1 MQSSS
6 SLAPVAPIIFLAIA
20 IAAINW
26 IDLARGKNR
35 TSVAYPLSLLT
46 TLVLTVWFGIDAAG
60 GETHYA
66 FANLVVIDPMA
77 NVLAAFCSLGML
89 LTLIYT
95 RSYLAERDMFAG
107 EFYMLALFTLGGQI
121 VMITGNNFLTLYL
134 GLELLSLSSYALVAL
149 RSESRVTSE
158 SAIKY
163 FVLGALASGFL
174 LYGMSMM
181 YGATGSLNLGEVFRV
196 VESGRVNTTMLAFG
210 VVFIVA
216 GVAFKLGAAPF
227 HMWIPDIYQG
237 SPTAVTLLIA
247 SGPKV
252 AAFALIIRLLVEG
265 LLPLATDWQVMLV
278 ILSIA
283 SLVIGNLTAIVQT
296 NLKRMLAYSTISHM
310 GFVLL
315 GMLSGVVANKAD
327 GAVNAYSSSMFY
339 SITYMLTTL
348 GTFGLILVRTRKGFE
363 AETLDDLKGMSRRH
377 PWFAFLMLVMMFS
390 MAGIPPTVGFYA
402 KLSVLQAVVSA
413 GMSWLAVVAVVFSLI
428 GAFYYLRI
436 VKLMY
441 FDAPVGEEPLE
452 ASTGLRSVL
461 SLNGLAVILLG
472 LFPAGLM
479 DLCFQAIR
487 ATLAS

>member
-26 IDLARGKNR
+26 IDLARGKAR

-46 TLVLTVWFGIDAAG
+46 TLVLAVWFAMNAAG

-77 NVLAAFCSLGML
+77 NVLSAFCALGML
-89 LTLIYT
+89 LTLVYT
-95 RSYLAERDMFAG
+95 RTYLGERDMFAG

-149 RSESRVTSE
+149 RRDSRVTSE

-216 GVAFKLGAAPF
+216 GVSFKLGAAPF

-247 SGPKV
+247 AGPKV
-252 AAFALIIRLLVEG
+252 AAFALIMRLLVEG
-265 LLPLATDWQVMLV
+265 LLPLATDWQTMLV
-278 ILSIA
+278 VLSIA
-283 SLVIGNLTAIVQT
+283 SLIIGNLTAIVQT

-310 GFVLL
+310 GFILL

-327 GAVNAYSSSMFY
+327 GAANAYSASMFY

-348 GTFGLILVRTRKGFE
+348 GTFGLILIRTRKGLE

-377 PWFAFLMLVMMFS
+377 PWFALLMLVMMFS

-402 KLSVLQAVVSA
+402 KLAVLQAVVKS
-413 GMSWLAVVAVVFSLI
+413 GMTWLAVLAVVFSLI
-428 GAFYYLRI
+428 GAFYYLRV

-441 FDAPVGEEPLE
+441 FDAPAGEEPLE
-452 ASTGLRSVL
+452 ASMGLRSVL

-472 LFPAGLM
+472 LFPAALM
-479 DLCFQAIR
+479 NLCYQAIR

>member
-26 IDLARGKNR
+26 IDLARGKAR

-46 TLVLTVWFGIDAAG
+46 TLVLAVWFAMNAAG

-77 NVLAAFCSLGML
+77 NVLSAFCALGML
-89 LTLIYT
+89 LTLVYT
-95 RSYLAERDMFAG
+95 RTYLGERDMFAG

-121 VMITGNNFLTLYL
+121 VMITVNNFLTLYL

-149 RSESRVTSE
+149 RRDSRVTSE

-216 GVAFKLGAAPF
+216 GVSFKLGAAPF

-247 SGPKV
+247 AGPKV
-252 AAFALIIRLLVEG
+252 AAFALIMRLLVEG
-265 LLPLATDWQVMLV
+265 LLPLATDWQTMLV
-278 ILSIA
+278 VLSIA
-283 SLVIGNLTAIVQT
+283 SLTIGNLTAIVQT

-310 GFVLL
+310 GFILL

-327 GAVNAYSSSMFY
+327 GAANAYSASMFY

-348 GTFGLILVRTRKGFE
+348 GTFGLILIRTRKGFE

-377 PWFAFLMLVMMFS
+377 PWFALLMLVMMFS

-402 KLSVLQAVVSA
+402 KLAVLQAVVKS
-413 GMSWLAVVAVVFSLI
+413 GMTWLAVLAVVFSLI
-428 GAFYYLRI
+428 GAFYYLRV

-441 FDAPVGEEPLE
+441 FDAPAGEEPLE
-452 ASTGLRSVL
+452 ASMGLRSVL

-472 LFPAGLM
+472 LFPAALM
-479 DLCFQAIR
+479 NLCYQAIR

>member
-149 RSESRVTSE
+149 RRESRVTSE

-227 HMWIPDIYQG
+227 HMWIPDI
-237 SPTAVTLLIA
+237 
-247 SGPKV
+247 
-252 AAFALIIRLLVEG
+252 
-265 LLPLATDWQVMLV
+265 
-278 ILSIA
+278 
-283 SLVIGNLTAIVQT
+283 
-296 NLKRMLAYSTISHM
+296 
-310 GFVLL
+310 
-315 GMLSGVVANKAD
+315 
-327 GAVNAYSSSMFY
+327 
-339 SITYMLTTL
+339 
-348 GTFGLILVRTRKGFE
+348 
-363 AETLDDLKGMSRRH
+363 
-377 PWFAFLMLVMMFS
+377 
-390 MAGIPPTVGFYA
+390 
-402 KLSVLQAVVSA
+402 
-413 GMSWLAVVAVVFSLI
+413 
-428 GAFYYLRI
+428 
-436 VKLMY
+436 
-441 FDAPVGEEPLE
+441 
-452 ASTGLRSVL
+452 
-461 SLNGLAVILLG
+461 
-472 LFPAGLM
+472 
-479 DLCFQAIR
+479 
-487 ATLAS
+487 

>member
-26 IDLARGKNR
+26 IDLARGKGR
-35 TSVAYPLSLLT
+35 TSVAYPLALLT
-46 TLVLTVWFGIDAAG
+46 TLVLTFWFALDAAN
-60 GETHYA
+60 GETHYV
-66 FANLVVIDPMA
+66 FANLVVVDPMA
-77 NVLAAFCSLGML
+77 NVLSAFCSLGMF

-95 RSYLAERDMFAG
+95 RTYLSNRDMFAG
-107 EFYMLALFTLGGQI
+107 EFYMLALFTLGGQL

-149 RSESRVTSE
+149 RRDSRVTSE

-216 GVAFKLGAAPF
+216 GVSFKLGAAPF

-247 SGPKV
+247 AGPKV
-252 AAFALIIRLLVEG
+252 AAFALIMRLLVEG
-265 LLPLATDWQVMLV
+265 LLPLAGDWQMMLV
-278 ILSIA
+278 VLSIV
-283 SLVIGNLTAIVQT
+283 SLAIGNLTAIVQT

-310 GFVLL
+310 GFILL

-327 GAVNAYSSSMFY
+327 GAANAYSASMFY

-348 GTFGLILVRTRKGFE
+348 GTFGLILIRTRKGFE

-377 PWFAFLMLVMMFS
+377 PWFALLMLVMMFS

-402 KLSVLQAVVSA
+402 KLAVLSAVVKA

-428 GAFYYLRI
+428 GAFYYLRV

-441 FDAPVGEEPLE
+441 FDAPAGEEPLE
-452 ASTGLRSVL
+452 ASVGVRSIL

-472 LFPAGLM
+472 LFPAALM
-479 DLCFQAIR
+479 NLCFEAIR

>member
-6 SLAPVAPIIFLAIA
+6 SLAPVAPIIFLAVA
-20 IAAINW
+20 IAAIHW
-26 IDLARGKNR
+26 IDLARGKGR
-35 TSVAYPLSLLT
+35 TSVAYPLALLT
-46 TLVLTVWFGIDAAG
+46 TLVLTFWFALDAANG
-60 GETHYA
+60 DTHYV
-66 FANLVVIDPMA
+66 FANLVVVDPMA
-77 NVLAAFCSLGML
+77 NVLSAFCSLGMF
-89 LTLIYT
+89 LTLVYT
-95 RSYLAERDMFAG
+95 RTYLSNRDMFAG
-107 EFYMLALFTLGGQI
+107 EFYMLALFTLGGQL

-149 RSESRVTSE
+149 RRDARVTSE

-216 GVAFKLGAAPF
+216 GVSFKLGAAPF

-247 SGPKV
+247 AGPKV
-252 AAFALIIRLLVEG
+252 AAFALIMRLLVEG
-265 LLPLATDWQVMLV
+265 LLPLAGDWQMMLV
-278 ILSIA
+278 VLSVV
-283 SLVIGNLTAIVQT
+283 SLLIGNLTAIVQT

-310 GFVLL
+310 GFILL

-327 GAVNAYSSSMFY
+327 GAANAYSSSMFY

-348 GTFGLILVRTRKGFE
+348 GTFGLILIRTRKGFE
-363 AETLDDLKGMSRRH
+363 AETLEDLKGMSRRH

-402 KLSVLQAVVSA
+402 KLAVLSAVVKA
-413 GMSWLAVVAVVFSLI
+413 GMSWLAIVAVVFSLI

-441 FDAPVGEEPLE
+441 FDAPAGEEPLE
-452 ASTGLRSVL
+452 ASVGVRSVL

-472 LFPAGLM
+472 IFPAALM
-479 DLCFQAIR
+479 NLCYQAIR

>member
-46 TLVLTVWFGIDAAG
+46 TLVLTAWFGIDAAG

-149 RSESRVTSE
+149 RRDSRVTSE

-247 SGPKV
+247 AGPKV

-413 GMSWLAVVAVVFSLI
+413 GMSWLAVLAVVFSLI

>member
-26 IDLARGKNR
+26 IDLARGKAR

-46 TLVLTVWFGIDAAG
+46 TLVLAVWFAMNAAG

-77 NVLAAFCSLGML
+77 NVLSAFCALGML
-89 LTLIYT
+89 LTLVYT
-95 RSYLAERDMFAG
+95 RTYLGERDMFAG

-149 RSESRVTSE
+149 RRDSRVTSE

-216 GVAFKLGAAPF
+216 GVSFKLGAAPF

-247 SGPKV
+247 AGPKV
-252 AAFALIIRLLVEG
+252 AAFALIMRLLVEG
-265 LLPLATDWQVMLV
+265 LLPLATDWQTMLV
-278 ILSIA
+278 VLSIA
-283 SLVIGNLTAIVQT
+283 SLIIGNLTAIVQT

-310 GFVLL
+310 GFILL

-327 GAVNAYSSSMFY
+327 GAANAYSASMFY

-348 GTFGLILVRTRKGFE
+348 GTFGLILIRTRKGFE

-377 PWFAFLMLVMMFS
+377 PWFALLMLVMMFS

-402 KLSVLQAVVSA
+402 KLAVLQAVVKS
-413 GMSWLAVVAVVFSLI
+413 GMTWLAVLAVVFSLI
-428 GAFYYLRI
+428 GAFYYLRV

-441 FDAPVGEEPLE
+441 FDAPAGEEPLE
-452 ASTGLRSVL
+452 ASMGLRSVL

-472 LFPAGLM
+472 LFPAALM
-479 DLCFQAIR
+479 NLCYQAIR